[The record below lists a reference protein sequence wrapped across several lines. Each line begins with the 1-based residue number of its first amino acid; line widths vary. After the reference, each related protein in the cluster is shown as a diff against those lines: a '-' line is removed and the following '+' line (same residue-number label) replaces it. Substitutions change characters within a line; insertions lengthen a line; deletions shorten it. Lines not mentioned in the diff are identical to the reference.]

1 MSTVVITVL
10 AIVAAGEA
18 VGLLV
23 LSILL
28 VRSRRKR
35 RAPRRST
42 TGQRLVVSGRE
53 AVRTAWQA
61 ADMVRAKGFR
71 AAVLTSIEDLAGW
84 ARVERPDLA
93 RLAPD
98 GNVVIMFSDIE
109 QSTALNEQLGDR
121 AWVKLL
127 DRHHRLVD
135 RCVRTHDGH
144 VVKNQGDGY
153 MIAFAAPDQA
163 VRCGVAIQAALRKD
177 AESSRGDSD
186 FRVRIGIHMGSS
198 VRRGDDLFGRNVA
211 MAARVTAQAEG
222 GEVLLSEP
230 VLEAIGSST
239 DLTIGTGREATLK
252 GLRGTHRLTPVC
264 ARQ

>member
-1 MSTVVITVL
+1 MTTVVITVL

-18 VGLLV
+18 VAV
-23 LSILL
+23 ITLSILL
-28 VRSRRKR
+28 ARSRRKR

-42 TGQRLVVSGRE
+42 TTQRLVVGSRE

-61 ADMVRAKGFR
+61 ADLVRAKGFR

-84 ARVERPDLA
+84 AQVERPDLA

-127 DRHHRLVD
+127 GRHHRLVE
-135 RCVRTHDGH
+135 RCVHSHQGH

-153 MIAFAAPDQA
+153 MIVFAAPDRA
-163 VRCGVAIQAALRKD
+163 VRCGVAIQAALHKD
-177 AESSRGDSD
+177 VESRSETD
-186 FRVRIGIHMGSS
+186 FRVRIGIHMGTS

-222 GEVLLSEP
+222 GEVLISEP
-230 VLEAIGSST
+230 VLEAIGSSS
-239 DLTIGTGREATLK
+239 DLIIGTARDATLK

-264 ARQ
+264 AAR

>member
-1 MSTVVITVL
+1 MTTVVITVL
-10 AIVAAGEA
+10 AIIAAGEA
-18 VGLLV
+18 IGLIT

-35 RAPRRST
+35 RAPLRAT
-42 TGQRLVVSGRE
+42 TTQRLMVGGRE

-61 ADMVRAKGFR
+61 ADLVRAKGFR

-109 QSTALNEQLGDR
+109 QSTALNEHLGDR

-127 DRHHRLVD
+127 DRHHRLVE
-135 RCVRTHDGH
+135 RCVQAHSGH

-153 MIAFAAPDQA
+153 MIAFAAPERA
-163 VRCGVAIQAALRKD
+163 VDCGLAIQAALRKD
-177 AESSRGDSD
+177 AESSRDGTD
-186 FRVRIGIHMGSS
+186 FKVRIGIHMGTS

-222 GEVLLSEP
+222 GEVLLSEQ
-230 VLEAIGSST
+230 VLESIGSPAN
-239 DLTIGTGREATLK
+239 LTIGTGRDATLK

-264 ARQ
+264 AAR

>member
-1 MSTVVITVL
+1 MTTVAITLL

-18 VGLLV
+18 IGLIT

-28 VRSRRKR
+28 ARSRRKR
-35 RAPRRST
+35 LAPRRAT
-42 TGQRLVVSGRE
+42 TTQLLMVGGRE

-61 ADMVRAKGFR
+61 ADLVRAKGFR

-84 ARVERPDLA
+84 AKVERPDLA
-93 RLAPD
+93 RLTPD

-109 QSTALNEQLGDR
+109 QSTALNERLGDR

-127 DRHHRLVD
+127 DRHHRLVE
-135 RCVRTHDGH
+135 RCVQAHGGH

-153 MIAFAAPDQA
+153 MIAFADPEQA
-163 VRCGVAIQAALRKD
+163 VGCGLAIQAALQKD
-177 AESSRGDSD
+177 AESSRAETD
-186 FRVRIGIHMGSS
+186 FRVRIGIHMGTS

-230 VLEAIGSST
+230 VLEAIGSPPN
-239 DLTIGTGREATLK
+239 LAIGAGRDATLK
-252 GLRGTHRLTPVC
+252 GLRGTHRLTPVRT
-264 ARQ
+264 AG

>member
-1 MSTVVITVL
+1 MTTV
-10 AIVAAGEA
+10 AIVALSIIAAGEA
-18 VGLLV
+18 VGLIT

-28 VRSRRKR
+28 ARSRRKR
-35 RAPRRST
+35 RQPPRAT
-42 TGQRLVVSGRE
+42 TTQRLVVSGRE

-61 ADMVRAKGFR
+61 ADLVRAKGFR
-71 AAVLTSIEDLAGW
+71 GAVLTSIEDLAGW

-127 DRHHRLVD
+127 DRHQRLVE
-135 RCVRTHDGH
+135 RCVQKHGGH

-163 VRCGVAIQAALRKD
+163 VGCGVAIQNALCKD
-177 AESSRGDSD
+177 AESSRGSAD

-211 MAARVTAQAEG
+211 MAARVTAQADG
-222 GEVLLSEP
+222 GEVLVSEP
-230 VLEAIGSST
+230 VLAA
-239 DLTIGTGREATLK
+239 IGTGTGLAIGAGRDASLK
-252 GLRGTHRLTPVC
+252 GLRGTHHLTPVS
-264 ARQ
+264 AAP

>member
-1 MSTVVITVL
+1 MTTVVITVL

-18 VGLLV
+18 AGLLT

-35 RAPRRST
+35 RAPRRSR
-42 TGQRLVVSGRE
+42 TGRLVVSGRE

-61 ADMVRAKGFR
+61 ADLVRAKGFR

-93 RLAPD
+93 TLAPD

-135 RCVRTHDGH
+135 RCVHNHGGH

-177 AESSRGDSD
+177 AESAKGEAD

-222 GEVLLSEP
+222 GEILLSEP
-230 VLEAIGSST
+230 VLAAIGSSS
-239 DLTIGTGREATLK
+239 DLVIGAGREATLK
-252 GLRGTHRLTPVC
+252 GLRGTHQLTPVC
-264 ARQ
+264 AR

>member
-1 MSTVVITVL
+1 MNTVVIVVL

-18 VGLLV
+18 VGLIT

-28 VRSRRKR
+28 ARSRRKR
-35 RAPRRST
+35 PAPRRAT
-42 TGQRLVVSGRE
+42 TTQRLVVGGRE
-53 AVRTAWQA
+53 AVRTAWQT
-61 ADMVRAKGFR
+61 ADLVRTKGFR

-109 QSTALNEQLGDR
+109 QSTALNEQLGDH

-127 DRHHRLVD
+127 DRHNRLVT
-135 RCVRTHDGH
+135 RCVQDRGGH

-153 MIAFAAPDQA
+153 MIAFAAPEQA
-163 VRCGVAIQAALRKD
+163 VGCGLAIQAALHKD
-177 AESSRGDSD
+177 AGSSRAATD
-186 FRVRIGIHMGSS
+186 FRVRIGIHMGTS

-222 GEVLLSEP
+222 GEVLISEP
-230 VLEAIGSST
+230 VLEAIGRST
-239 DLTIGTGREATLK
+239 KLTIGTGRDATLK
-252 GLRGTHRLTPVC
+252 GLRGTHRLTPVGA
-264 ARQ
+264 AR